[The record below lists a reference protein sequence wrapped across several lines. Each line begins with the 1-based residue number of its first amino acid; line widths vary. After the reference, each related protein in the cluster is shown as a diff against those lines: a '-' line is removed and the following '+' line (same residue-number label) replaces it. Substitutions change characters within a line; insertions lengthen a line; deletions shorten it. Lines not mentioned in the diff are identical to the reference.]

1 MGRLIIILLL
11 AVLQALFGAP
21 DWLRPDGAPYLIR
34 ALSYSF
40 FHANW
45 WHLAVNDVAVWS
57 IFVPSRKCSA
67 GMLVAAFVI
76 AVLVYPLSFRPVI
89 GFSNVLYAVLGL
101 RTPPLSSPWW
111 KQPAVAVFVIV
122 TLLLVFIPRFS
133 ATTHVAAFLLGML
146 GASLNRAWLKL
157 TRDAR
162 RYY

>member
-11 AVLQALFGAP
+11 AVLQVLFGAP

-45 WHLAVNDVAVWS
+45 WHLAVNAVAVWS
-57 IFVPSRKCSA
+57 IFVPSRKCSV
-67 GMLVAAFVI
+67 GMLVAAFAI

-89 GFSNVLYAVLGL
+89 GLSNVLYAVLGL

-111 KQPAVAVFVIV
+111 KQPTVTVFVIV

>member
-1 MGRLIIILLL
+1 MGRVIFILLL
-11 AVLQALFGAP
+11 AVLHAVFGAP
-21 DWLRPDGAPYLIR
+21 VWLQADGAPYLVR

-45 WHLAVNDVAVWS
+45 WHLAVNSVAIWS

-67 GMLVAAFVI
+67 GLLVAAFAI
-76 AVLVYPLSFRPVI
+76 SVLVYPLSFRYVI
-89 GFSNVLYAVLGL
+89 GCSNVLYAVLGL

-111 KQPAVAVFVIV
+111 KQPTVTIFVIV

-146 GASLNRAWLKL
+146 GASLNRSWLKL

>member
-1 MGRLIIILLL
+1 MGRVIFILLL
-11 AVLQALFGAP
+11 AVLHAVFGAP
-21 DWLRPDGAPYLIR
+21 VWLQADGAPYLVR
-34 ALSYSF
+34 ALSDSF

-45 WHLAVNDVAVWS
+45 WHLAVNAVAIWS

-67 GMLVAAFVI
+67 GLLVAAFAI
-76 AVLVYPLSFRPVI
+76 SVLVYPLSFRSVI
-89 GFSNVLYAVLGL
+89 GCSNVLYAVLGL

-111 KQPAVAVFVIV
+111 KQPTVTIFVIV

-146 GASLNRAWLKL
+146 GASLNRSWFKL